1 MSRAQTITETPFVDR
16 RNYSPEQASPP
27 RERRQFTNSHR
38 DLSPP
43 ARELAIAIDEYKL
56 HHRRRFIT
64 YEEMLSVITAGNADT
79 PDSHFPAWIA
89 RFSRG

>member
-1 MSRAQTITETPFVDR
+1 MSRTQTVAEMPFVDR
-16 RNYSPEQASPP
+16 RSYSPDRVSPP

-64 YEEMLSVITAGNADT
+64 YEEMLSIITDLGYYKDA
-79 PDSHFPAWIA
+79 
-89 RFSRG
+89 